1 MLTAKLILERF
12 DKDHRLLEKREMPSR
27 SFLRNF
33 ISLLYVAHAHI
44 PSGAPYPM
52 NDITNFAR
60 DVDSQAAGSGSQRYV
75 KANLMIGAP
84 PGSCGIY
91 CPFGAEDDPDRFTPD
106 KATIIGAKIGIQVGR
121 GDTAVT
127 PTDTKLENRVVHGR
141 QGIDG
146 APVLY
151 TSYITGDDEDGHH
164 GIYPTYQEAQSFQ
177 VSVSLHA
184 SSVKLKVFRTGT
196 PGNMTVAIQKAD
208 AAGKPDGVDLGTKD
222 VDCDAIAAASPG
234 EWVTWTFAASIALD
248 PWITYCIVVRGGV
261 DYNNELNWRNDG
273 SSPTY
278 GRGSLLYSSNAGVTW
293 SAPSTTDDYMFEVW
307 GQVEAGD
314 LPLEYGGCELIGIA
328 FSDPNGEF
336 TIRRYFT
343 NNSGGLITVEEVGIH
358 AVGTKGSYPYG
369 AWPFLIARDLTGGI
383 AVADTEILRATYVP
397 QITV

>member
-1 MLTAKLILERF
+1 
-12 DKDHRLLEKREMPSR
+12 
-27 SFLRNF
+27 
-33 ISLLYVAHAHI
+33 
-44 PSGAPYPM
+44 
-52 NDITNFAR
+52 
-60 DVDSQAAGSGSQRYV
+60 
-75 KANLMIGAP
+75 MIGAP